1 MRFKI
6 PCILLLTVV
15 LATTLNS
22 CSEIPEN
29 NDPVIGIWSR
39 TELSAGTAQKVS
51 QREEWIFNDVYLG
64 RYHRYEGEK
73 ITIQSDFSWS
83 EDQGIYT
90 IEYPG
95 LDRAPEQAIIKQKA
109 GGITLETLQGEI
121 LAHRE

>member
-1 MRFKI
+1 MRFNI

-15 LATTLNS
+15 LATGLNG

-39 TELSAGTAQKVS
+39 TELSAGTAQKSS

-64 RYHRYEGEK
+64 RYHRYEGLN

-83 EDQGIYT
+83 EDQGVYT

-95 LDRAPEQAIIKQKA
+95 LDRAPEQVVIRQKSD
-109 GGITLETLQGEI
+109 GITLQTIQGEV

>member
-15 LATTLNS
+15 LTTSLNS

-29 NDPVIGIWSR
+29 NDPVIGIWAR
-39 TELSAGTAQKVS
+39 TDSPDGSARKAS

-64 RYHRYEGEK
+64 RYHRYEGLD
-73 ITIQSDFSWS
+73 ITVQSDFTWS
-83 EDQGIYT
+83 IDKGIYT

-95 LDRAPEQAIIKQKA
+95 LDRAPEQVTIQHKPE
-109 GGITLETLQGEI
+109 GTTLQTLTGEI
-121 LAHRE
+121 LAQRE